1 MVRVKLLGDKV
12 MLEFE
17 KKVLL
22 SPQEYDIILKIKQLS
37 PVQVQINYY
46 FDTDDFSMDKRGI
59 TCRIRERNGKFKTT
73 IKNHNLKY
81 LDCGLEEDII
91 EKAEFDPAPFKARGL
106 KYQGQ
111 LLTERRILLKDD
123 YCEVALDRNDYLG
136 YSDYELEIEYSE
148 GCEIISQII
157 LEHTA
162 KLLIDAGILGNVDEL
177 LMRARNPKSKSQRF
191 FERKIEGM

>member
-91 EKAEFDPAPFKARGL
+91 EKAEFDPAPFKSRGL

-123 YCEVALDRNDYLG
+123 YCEVVLDRNDYLG
-136 YSDYELEIEYSE
+136 YTDYELEIEYSE
-148 GCEIISQII
+148 GCEIIAQII
-157 LEHTA
+157 LEYTA
-162 KLLIDAGILGNVDEL
+162 KSLINAGILKDVEEL
-177 LMRARNPKSKSQRF
+177 LIRARNPKSKSQRF
-191 FERKIEGM
+191 FERKMERM

>member
-17 KKVLL
+17 KKILL

-46 FDTDDFSMDKRGI
+46 FDTDDFSMNKRGI

-81 LDCGLEEDII
+81 LDCGLEEDIN
-91 EKAEFDPAPFKARGL
+91 EKAEFDPTPFKSRGL

-123 YCEVALDRNDYLG
+123 YCEVVLDRNDYLG
-136 YSDYELEIEYSE
+136 YTDYELEIEYSE

-157 LEHTA
+157 LEYTA

-177 LMRARNPKSKSQRF
+177 LMRARNPKFKSQRF